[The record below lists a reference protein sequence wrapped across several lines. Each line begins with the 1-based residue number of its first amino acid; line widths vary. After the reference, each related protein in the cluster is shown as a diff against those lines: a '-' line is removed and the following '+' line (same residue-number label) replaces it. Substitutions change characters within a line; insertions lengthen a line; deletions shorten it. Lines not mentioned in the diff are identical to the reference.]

1 MKNQKKITI
10 TTLKKILWELCR
22 QITIKRHGRK
32 CYTCG
37 KAVESLRFPIQTGHF
52 ITSST
57 CSVEVRYS
65 LDNLRPQCFHCNI
78 NLSGN
83 WVAFEKHLLKD
94 GIDIDAIKKRNEE
107 TKGIVYPLSWY
118 QEKIEEYKKLV

>member
-1 MKNQKKITI
+1 
-10 TTLKKILWELCR
+10 
-22 QITIKRHGRK
+22 
-32 CYTCG
+32 
-37 KAVESLRFPIQTGHF
+37 
-52 ITSST
+52 
-57 CSVEVRYS
+57 VRYL

-94 GIDIDAIKKRNEE
+94 GIDIDALKKRNEE
-107 TKGIVYPLSWY
+107 TKGTVYPLSWY